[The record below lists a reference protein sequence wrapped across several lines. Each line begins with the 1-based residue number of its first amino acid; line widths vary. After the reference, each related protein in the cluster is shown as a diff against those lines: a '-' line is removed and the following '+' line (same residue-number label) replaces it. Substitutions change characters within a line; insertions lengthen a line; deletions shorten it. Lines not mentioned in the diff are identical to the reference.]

1 MKPPPDQQQRDIA
14 TDPERS
20 VIVQAPAGSGKTTL
34 LVRRYLRLLGRADRP
49 EEILAITFTRKAAA
63 EMRER
68 VLSALRARAPEAR
81 EALSRDAD
89 AGWQLSSQPNRL
101 KIQTIDSFASGL
113 VRQLPLAAEFR
124 PGARLLEQAEPIYEE
139 AIDRLFQR
147 LNHNDPL
154 STELASVLALFDNR
168 YASARSLMV
177 SMLGRRDQW
186 LELVRDVVIQGQRD
200 SASIQ
205 ALLEL
210 GNRHL
215 SERIISDFLQPL
227 TPTQQQNLL
236 ALVEHAADI
245 LQRELVDDTDRFRFA
260 GEILT
265 TKAGKLRKKLT
276 RREGFPPEDRD
287 AKEDALALI
296 EALDNLDLAALADNL
311 RNLPDI
317 DVDPDTVDRLS
328 AVAVSLLLAAVELE
342 KIFQELS
349 ATDFTQLIIA
359 ARRALHDS
367 QAPTELALALD
378 YRIRHVLV
386 DEFQD
391 TSEAQFRLFE
401 LLLQGW
407 SREDGNSFFAV
418 GDPMQSI
425 YRFRDAEVRVFYD
438 AWQKGIAGLPLQQIR
453 LISNFRTHQGLV
465 RWQNET
471 FSQVLGRSSDPVL
484 GRVAYSPSEATR
496 NPTSSGLNCSLLPI
510 ETSQAEAVIQR
521 IEEILS
527 TNPQAS
533 IGLLVRSR
541 LHLQPLLPRL
551 RAAGIPWRATDIDP
565 LATRPVVQ
573 DLLSLATAM
582 ADGGDRLA
590 WFAVLRAPWIGLS
603 HLDLEPFAALS
614 NLAEAVGNRLAHHE
628 LSEDGRERVDRLHE
642 ALSLGRPLVHEASPR
657 AALETVWLAAGGA
670 DAYAGSQA
678 LADAERFFALVD
690 ELGNDAWDVQ
700 QLNQAAQQLFA
711 EDVGHAQLE
720 IMTIHKSKGLEF
732 DHVILP
738 FLERGARRPDPV
750 MLLWRPEGNG
760 LMLGSRDGSSV
771 YAWLAREDKARER
784 HELERLL
791 YVACTRAKEDLHL
804 FGSVAEKPQSSS
816 LLHLL
821 WPQLQEFTDPRAGS
835 VPEEETRLSSR
846 EQSRD
851 EVVDADPP
859 GRLPQGYLWQFPA
872 LTLPQPL
879 ETMRSSAGE
888 SPAPP
893 DLPEVALGTL
903 LHDALQAL
911 STRALPDDPARY
923 CKERNHLW
931 MEKLT
936 DLGVDAQLHQ
946 ELLRELHRQLCQ
958 TLADEAARRIL
969 SARKQAASELALT
982 GIVNGEMTNV
992 LLDRTYVDEQGQRWV
1007 VDYKTAVPHSPVD
1020 LEDFLRKETHRYLP
1034 QMEKYARLASTAF
1047 PEPLRLALYF
1057 TALPRLVDV
1066 SDLAFRNA

>member
-1 MKPPPDQQQRDIA
+1 MKPPPDQQQREIA
-14 TDPERS
+14 TDPEKS

-34 LVRRYLRLLGRADRP
+34 LVNRYLRLLGHADRP
-49 EEILAITFTRKAAA
+49 EEVLAITFTRKAAA

-68 VLSALRARAPEAR
+68 VLDALRARAPEAR
-81 EALSRDAD
+81 GALSRDAD

-124 PGARLLEQAEPIYEE
+124 PGARLLEQAETVYGE
-139 AIDRLFQR
+139 AVDRLFQR
-147 LNHNDPL
+147 LYRNDPL
-154 STELASVLALFDNR
+154 STELASALALFDNR
-168 YASARSLMV
+168 YASARRLMM

-186 LELVRDVVIQGQRD
+186 LELVRDVVIKGQRD
-200 SASIQ
+200 SDSIR

-210 GNRHL
+210 GNRRL
-215 SERIISDFLQPL
+215 SERIINDFPRPL
-227 TPTQQQNLL
+227 SPTQQQNLRE
-236 ALVEHAADI
+236 LVEHAAGN
-245 LQRELVDDTDRFRFA
+245 LERELTDDADLFRFA
-260 GEILT
+260 GGILT
-265 TKAGKLRKKLT
+265 TKEGNLRKKLT
-276 RREGFPPEDRD
+276 RRQGFPPEDRA
-287 AKEDALALI
+287 AKEDAHALI
-296 EALDNLDLAALADNL
+296 EALDDLDLAALADNL
-311 RNLPDI
+311 QSLPDI
-317 DVDPDTVDRLS
+317 EVEPDTVDRLS
-328 AVAVSLLLAAVELE
+328 AVAVSLLLCAVELE
-342 KIFQELS
+342 AIFQELS
-349 ATDFTQLIIA
+349 ATDFTQLVIA

-407 SREDGNSFFAV
+407 SPEDGNSFFAV

-438 AWQKGIAGLPLQQIR
+438 AWQHGIAGLPLQQIR
-453 LISNFRTHQGLV
+453 LISNFRTHQKLV
-465 RWQNET
+465 GWQNAT
-471 FSQVLGRSSDPVL
+471 FSRVLGRNSDPVL

-496 NPTSSGLNCSLLPI
+496 EATRDGLNCSILAVDAN
-510 ETSQAEAVIQR
+510 QADAVVQR
-521 IEEILS
+521 IEEILGANS
-527 TNPQAS
+527 KAR

-551 RAAGIPWRATDIDP
+551 RAAGIPWRATDIDL

-582 ADGGDRLA
+582 ADAEDRLA

-614 NLAEAVGNRLAHHE
+614 NLAEAVDNRLAHHD

-642 ALSLGRPLVHEASPR
+642 ALSLGRPLIHEASPR

-670 DAYAGSQA
+670 DAYSGSQA

-700 QLNQAAQQLFA
+700 QLNQAARQLFA

-750 MLLWRPEGNG
+750 MLHWRPESDG
-760 LMLGSRDGSSV
+760 LMMGSRDGNSV

-791 YVACTRAKEDLHL
+791 YVACTRAKDDLHL
-804 FGSVAEKPQSSS
+804 FGSVAEKPQSGS

-821 WPQLQEFTDPRAGS
+821 WPQLRESIDPQAES
-835 VPEEETRLSSR
+835 LPSAKTQTSASK
-846 EQSRD
+846 QCPD
-851 EVVDADPP
+851 QADAADLP
-859 GRLPQGYLWQFPA
+859 GRLPKGYRWQFPA
-872 LTLPQPL
+872 LTLPQPP
-879 ETMRSSAGE
+879 EPMQRSAGE

-911 STRALPDDPARY
+911 STMTLPDDPARY
-923 CKERNHLW
+923 CEARNDLW
-931 MEKLT
+931 REKLT
-936 DLGVDAQLHQ
+936 DLGVDVQVHDDLI
-946 ELLRELHRQLCQ
+946 RELHRQLCQ
-958 TLADEAARRIL
+958 TLTDEAARSIL
-969 SARKQAASELALT
+969 SARKHAASELALT

-992 LLDRTYVDEQGQRWV
+992 LLDRTYVDAQGQRWV
-1007 VDYKTAVPHSPVD
+1007 VDYKTTVPHAD
-1020 LEDFLRKETHRYLP
+1020 MELEDFLRKETNRYRP